1 MTNNEYVKEQ
11 REGAQSSSSSGLL
24 FPRSSTLW
32 AHVPLKSHAD
42 VIYVFKLDAS
52 TAHPPPRIFACE
64 DCTAPPVRRWR
75 EEMWGGDC
83 WEEVGLWRSSMSLK
97 EIHIHQFVLRSL
109 QDTTNHRVQN
119 TSCASARC
127 IDQRN
132 VFVYTISAASCTHKE
147 RHCIFNEQSQM

>member
-11 REGAQSSSSSGLL
+11 REGAQSSPSSGLL
-24 FPRSSTLW
+24 FPRSSILW

-83 WEEVGLWRSSMSLK
+83 WEDGGGAVKEQYVSERNSYSSVCSQKLAGHHKPQSAEYIMRISEVYRPKKCLCLHNICGFMHS
-97 EIHIHQFVLRSL
+97 
-109 QDTTNHRVQN
+109 
-119 TSCASARC
+119 
-127 IDQRN
+127 QRET
-132 VFVYTISAASCTHKE
+132 VHF
-147 RHCIFNEQSQM
+147 